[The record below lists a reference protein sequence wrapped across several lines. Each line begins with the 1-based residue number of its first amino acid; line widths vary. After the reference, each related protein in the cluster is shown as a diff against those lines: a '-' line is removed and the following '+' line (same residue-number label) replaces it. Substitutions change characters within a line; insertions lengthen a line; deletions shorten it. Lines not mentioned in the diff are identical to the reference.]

1 MKSTIAGLSVLI
13 AATFINPGCLFA
25 AENWILKESPHSV
38 EKTAD
43 NLVAVIEKAP
53 PTLFARIDHAAG
65 AKKAGLELE
74 PTTLVIFGNPKIGTP
89 IMRANR
95 KAAMDLPTKILIW
108 SEGGKTTMGALAPEG
123 LKARYGIE
131 DARKSFEM
139 MGGALGK
146 LMEAAAK

>member
-1 MKSTIAGLSVLI
+1 MKSVIAGLSVLV
-13 AATFINPGCLFA
+13 AATFINPACLFA
-25 AENWILKESPHSV
+25 AENWIVKESPYSV

-53 PTLFARIDHAAG
+53 PTLMGRIDHAAG

-74 PTTLVIFGNPKIGTP
+74 PTTLIIFGNPKVGTP
-89 IMRANR
+89 IIQANR

-108 SEGGKTTMGALAPEG
+108 SEGGKTMMGALAPEG

-131 DARKSFEM
+131 GAEKSFKI

-146 LMEAAAK
+146 LMDAAAK

>member
-1 MKSTIAGLSVLI
+1 MNKTIAGLCALMTAS
-13 AATFINPGCLFA
+13 FINPSYLYA
-25 AENWILKESPHSV
+25 AENWIVKESPHSV

-74 PTTLVIFGNPKIGTP
+74 PTTLVIFGNPKVGTP
-89 IMRANR
+89 IMQANR

-108 SEGGKTTMGALAPEG
+108 SEGGKTMMGAVAPDA
-123 LKARYGIE
+123 LKARHGIDGAE
-131 DARKSFEM
+131 KSFKV
-139 MGGALGK
+139 MGGALNN